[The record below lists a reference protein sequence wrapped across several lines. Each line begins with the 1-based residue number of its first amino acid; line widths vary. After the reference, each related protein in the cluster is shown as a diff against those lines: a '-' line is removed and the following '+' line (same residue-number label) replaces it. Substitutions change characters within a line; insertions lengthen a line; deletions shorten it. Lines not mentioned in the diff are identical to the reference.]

1 MTKCDIVGRS
11 NLITPPCKQTWPG
24 RLIHGGREHADEV
37 GIGVGRGGRDGSGL
51 QRSTLIT
58 CLNPSKAWCDD
69 PRCDKARCGMEGCLR
84 YYRFSPADYYFELLV
99 QKQHL
104 LDVLGA
110 MCHSVICTGWEY

>member
-1 MTKCDIVGRS
+1 
-11 NLITPPCKQTWPG
+11 LITPPCKQTWPG
-24 RLIHGGREHADEV
+24 RLSHGGREHADEV